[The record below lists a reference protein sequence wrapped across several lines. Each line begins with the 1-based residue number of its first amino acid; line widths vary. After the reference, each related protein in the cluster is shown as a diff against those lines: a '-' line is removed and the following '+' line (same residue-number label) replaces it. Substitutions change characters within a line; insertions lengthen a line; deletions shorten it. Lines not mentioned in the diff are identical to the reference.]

1 MKDYS
6 ISKEDA
12 KTFVLKYEINR
23 KDNLITV
30 YLASKQTV
38 TIPYSVENEKK
49 ILEKMKTQILSSNYK
64 PNYEPAVA
72 CIFSTLIPTAF
83 LQYFVNSTNYLGFL
97 TSIGAV
103 VFLVGTASLI
113 QISNDIKIDD
123 FNKNKIFVLNEDK
136 IRDYLSY
143 IKSDTKITIN
153 DLDNFKYKEIAKLVD
168 DANVVSKLVAKT
180 HIKK

>member
-12 KTFVLKYEINR
+12 KTFVLKYEIN
-23 KDNLITV
+23 KEGNLITV

-49 ILEKMKTQILSSNYK
+49 ILEKMKTQILEREYNPYTPISIALLSSSY
-64 PNYEPAVA
+64 VA
-72 CIFSTLIPTAF
+72 L
-83 LQYFVNSTNYLGFL
+83 
-97 TSIGAV
+97 SI
-103 VFLVGTASLI
+103 ASLI
-113 QISNDIKIDD
+113 AETDPINCLKMAALAGLIGSVGIIDILVNKKIEKD

-153 DLDNFKYKEIAKLVD
+153 DLDNFNYKEIAKLVD
-168 DANVVSKLVAKT
+168 DAKVISELVAKT

>member
-1 MKDYS
+1 MFF
-6 ISKEDA
+6 
-12 KTFVLKYEINR
+12 FVVKNI
-23 KDNLITV
+23 I
-30 YLASKQTV
+30 
-38 TIPYSVENEKK
+38 
-49 ILEKMKTQILSSNYK
+49 
-64 PNYEPAVA
+64 
-72 CIFSTLIPTAF
+72 
-83 LQYFVNSTNYLGFL
+83 GFL

-113 QISNDIKIDD
+113 QISKDIKIDD

-153 DLDNFKYKEIAKLVD
+153 DLDNFNYKEIAKLVD
-168 DANVVSKLVAKT
+168 DANVVSELVAKT

>member
-1 MKDYS
+1 MFF
-6 ISKEDA
+6 
-12 KTFVLKYEINR
+12 FVVKNI
-23 KDNLITV
+23 I
-30 YLASKQTV
+30 
-38 TIPYSVENEKK
+38 
-49 ILEKMKTQILSSNYK
+49 
-64 PNYEPAVA
+64 
-72 CIFSTLIPTAF
+72 
-83 LQYFVNSTNYLGFL
+83 GFL

-113 QISNDIKIDD
+113 QKSNDIKIDD

-153 DLDNFKYKEIAKLVD
+153 DLDNFNYKEIAKLVD
-168 DANVVSKLVAKT
+168 DANVVSGLVAKT